1 MTQEG
6 GTRLEFS
13 VTGIASVG
21 ANNAER
27 IAETEVG
34 AVGWTGRCRLV
45 GCPELA
51 RDHGDASDPHLMVS
65 ATRGLARV
73 QTTPRITPGGGDA
86 AQTLTV

>member
-27 IAETEVG
+27 FAETEVG

-51 RDHGDASDPHLMVS
+51 RDHGDASDPHLIVS
-65 ATRGLARV
+65 ATRGLARGAND
-73 QTTPRITPGGGDA
+73 TTHYPGRG
-86 AQTLTV
+86 